1 MFRERS
7 RLAISFRHVPLNVP
21 TIDELNLPRVIAEI
35 AQTERG
41 LVLVTCTTGSGK
53 STTLAAMIDF
63 LNKNRRHR
71 IITIEDPIEF
81 LHDSENSLI
90 AQRESGLDAV
100 GLASSLR
107 EALRQ
112 DLDFI
117 FVGELGDLE
126 TMRTAI

>member
-1 MFRERS
+1 MEIR
-7 RLAISFRHVPLNVP
+7 N
-21 TIDELNLPRVIAEI
+21 DED
-35 AQTERG
+35 
-41 LVLVTCTTGSGK
+41 K
-53 STTLAAMIDF
+53 
-63 LNKNRRHR
+63 